1 MRNTHCLPSYSFGG
15 HDVFDAI
22 PQFTKLY
29 GHTVAIIG
37 GETALSKAMP
47 HIQPVLDKSGI
58 NVLDVIP
65 FGGECTF
72 ARGKEIAAMDSVKAA
87 DFLFAVGGG
96 KAIDTVKVV
105 AVELDDKPF
114 FTIPTIAS
122 TCAATSEAA
131 AVYTADHN
139 FDGIAFVNHPP
150 VHCFIDAYILVEAPS
165 RYLWAGMGD
174 TIAKHYETLMS
185 ARNREQVYN
194 TQLGLVLSSMCSEPI
209 LEHGLQAYKDNEHKH
224 RSEAFD
230 LMVMTVIFTTGIVS
244 GCMPGDY
251 NSIIAHAICYG
262 CATNEETEKHHLHGE
277 MVAYGLLIL
286 FIVDKQ
292 LDELNRW
299 LPIYREI
306 GWPTKLS
313 QMGLDESYIPQIVE
327 KAVSVRDVVVSPYE
341 ITTDMLAEA
350 IRYMETIEC

>member
-15 HDVFDAI
+15 HDVFGAI

-47 HIQPVLDKSGI
+47 HIQPVLDKAGI

-72 ARGKEIAAMDSVKAA
+72 ARGKEIAAMDSVKDA

-150 VHCFIDAYILVEAPS
+150 VHCFIDADILVEAPS

-209 LEHGLQAYKDNEHKH
+209 LEHGLQAYKDNEIKH

-251 NSIIAHAICYG
+251 NSIIAHAVCYG
-262 CATNEETEKHHLHGE
+262 CATNEETEKHHCTVKWWL
-277 MVAYGLLIL
+277 MV
-286 FIVDKQ
+286 
-292 LDELNRW
+292 
-299 LPIYREI
+299 
-306 GWPTKLS
+306 
-313 QMGLDESYIPQIVE
+313 
-327 KAVSVRDVVVSPYE
+327 
-341 ITTDMLAEA
+341 
-350 IRYMETIEC
+350 C

>member
-1 MRNTHCLPSYSFGG
+1 MKGVFYANTHCLPSYSFGG

-37 GETALSKAMP
+37 GETALSKAVP
-47 HIQPVLDKSGI
+47 HIQPVLDKAGI

-139 FDGIAFVNHPP
+139 F
-150 VHCFIDAYILVEAPS
+150 
-165 RYLWAGMGD
+165 
-174 TIAKHYETLMS
+174 
-185 ARNREQVYN
+185 
-194 TQLGLVLSSMCSEPI
+194 
-209 LEHGLQAYKDNEHKH
+209 
-224 RSEAFD
+224 
-230 LMVMTVIFTTGIVS
+230 
-244 GCMPGDY
+244 
-251 NSIIAHAICYG
+251 
-262 CATNEETEKHHLHGE
+262 
-277 MVAYGLLIL
+277 
-286 FIVDKQ
+286 
-292 LDELNRW
+292 
-299 LPIYREI
+299 
-306 GWPTKLS
+306 
-313 QMGLDESYIPQIVE
+313 
-327 KAVSVRDVVVSPYE
+327 
-341 ITTDMLAEA
+341 
-350 IRYMETIEC
+350 